1 MNKLELAVQTAKQE
15 LADLEATIELYKIQH
30 PIKAEMKYA
39 EFEKKVADKR
49 SAVEAAEL
57 ALKAFEEA
65 QSKNILAAQK
75 AEEDKLAEAERKGYE
90 KAMEELKK
98 QAEKVKKEE
107 KKSE

>member
-1 MNKLELAVQTAKQE
+1 MNKLELAVQAAKQE

-39 EFEKKVADKR
+39 EFEKKIATKKA
-49 SAVEAAEL
+49 AVKDAEV

-65 QSKNILAAQK
+65 QNKNILAAQK

-98 QAEKVKKEE
+98 KTEKSSKAE
-107 KKSE
+107 